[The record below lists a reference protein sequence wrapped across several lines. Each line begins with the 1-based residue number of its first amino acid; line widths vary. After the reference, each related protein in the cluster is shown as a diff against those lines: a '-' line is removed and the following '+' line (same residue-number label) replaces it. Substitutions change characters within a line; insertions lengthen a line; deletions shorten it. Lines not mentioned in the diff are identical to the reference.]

1 MKKVIH
7 LQQEDTL
14 AYRPICNKYTN
25 HLHCLLFISSCSL
38 YPSNFEGAVGHKA
51 SQSTLPVVGFCPR
64 YMYVIYKMLYIKS
77 IQWQVSGKK
86 LVHTCF
92 IFCQWSLSL
101 VPSTRKRNA
110 AISPRYW
117 KVLIFVLQR
126 FGSVGQLRWGQ
137 RTQMRCDY
145 TQCGCGQICPHAQ

>member
-64 YMYVIYKMLYIKS
+64 YMYVILYKVYTVTS
-77 IQWQVSGKK
+77 IREETSSY
-86 LVHTCF
+86 LF
-92 IFCQWSLSL
+92 YFLS
-101 VPSTRKRNA
+101 VK
-110 AISPRYW
+110 
-117 KVLIFVLQR
+117 LIFGAFYQKEKRCYLSALLESPHLCATAIWVSR
-126 FGSVGQLRWGQ
+126 SAAMGSKDTDEV
-137 RTQMRCDY
+137 
-145 TQCGCGQICPHAQ
+145 